1 MKVGRSSGAWVP
13 IVAILFAGAFAG
25 AKEPAATPAAT
36 TTAAAPADFPPIP
49 AIPGIPAA
57 RETRSA
63 RPAPVQP
70 APGLPVPAIPGIS
83 RSAVLKAEKIR
94 PEFQPGNTYR
104 FVVKTELQDATGGGF
119 TLEHQARYDAK
130 VRVDGKPGVVLKAR
144 TERLDLLL
152 SSQGSTVSYQ
162 SLIPEDQE
170 TPLGRHLRATLNR
183 SVDLTLDPRGRI
195 DAVKEGT
202 GGDPSSLLAGVPS
215 FGPEELAQWITLL
228 TQGYTDRPVGPG
240 DEWTFRGTRSVGEA
254 GVANFDLGYRYAGP
268 AAFEGNRCIAI
279 DCSGTLAGTLPEA
292 GGAGPTAAFQ
302 ASRLQGRI
310 FYDPLD
316 RMVRF
321 AEQEVELW
329 ISRPSTVPSATG
341 TFPAEPAV
349 SPAAALDP
357 AAAAAAPVNHAAVRE
372 TTTVRLLHVV
382 PTP

>member
-1 MKVGRSSGAWVP
+1 MKVGRSSGALAP
-13 IVAILFAGAFAG
+13 FFAILIAGALAG
-25 AKEPAATPAAT
+25 AQEPAA
-36 TTAAAPADFPPIP
+36 APGAPPDFPPIP

-57 RETRSA
+57 RETRPA

-70 APGLPVPAIPGIS
+70 APGLPVPAVPGGG
-83 RSAVLKAEKIR
+83 RSATVKGEKIR

-144 TERLDLLL
+144 TERLDLVL
-152 SSQGSTVSYQ
+152 SSRGSTVSYQ
-162 SLIPEDQE
+162 SLKPGDQE

-195 DAVKEGT
+195 DAVKETT
-202 GGDPSSLLAGVPS
+202 GGDASSLLAGVPS
-215 FGPEELAQWITLL
+215 FGPEELAQWVTLL
-228 TQGYTDRPVGPG
+228 TQGCTDKQVVPG
-240 DEWTFRGTRSVGEA
+240 DGWTFRGARSVGDA
-254 GVANFDLGYRYAGP
+254 GVANFDLGYRHAGP
-268 AAFEGNRCIAI
+268 AAFEGNSCIAI
-279 DCSGTLAGTLPEA
+279 DCSGALAGSLPEA
-292 GGAGPTAAFQ
+292 GGAGSAAAFQ

-321 AEQEVELW
+321 AEQGVELW
-329 ISRPSTVPSATG
+329 ITRPSAVPSATG
-341 TFPAEPAV
+341 SIPAQ
-349 SPAAALDP
+349 PAASP
-357 AAAAAAPVNHAAVRE
+357 GAAAAAPVNQAAVRE

>member
-1 MKVGRSSGAWVP
+1 VKVGRSSGALVP
-13 IVAILFAGAFAG
+13 FVAILFAGALAG
-25 AKEPAATPAAT
+25 AQEPAATPAAK
-36 TTAAAPADFPPIP
+36 PELSPIP

-57 RETRSA
+57 RETRPA
-63 RPAPVQP
+63 RPAPMQP
-70 APGLPVPAIPGIS
+70 VTGLPMPAVPGIS
-83 RSAVLKAEKIR
+83 RSAALKAEKIR

-144 TERLDLLL
+144 TERLDLVL
-152 SSQGSTVSYQ
+152 SSRGSTVSYQ
-162 SLIPEDQE
+162 SLKPEDQE

-195 DAVKEGT
+195 DAVKEAT
-202 GGDPSSLLAGVPS
+202 GGDASSLLAGVPS

-228 TQGYTDRPVGPG
+228 TQGYTDKPVGPG
-240 DEWTFRGTRSVGEA
+240 DGWTFRGARSVGDA
-254 GVANFDLGYRYAGP
+254 GVANFDLGYRHAGP
-268 AAFEGNRCIAI
+268 AAFEGNACIAI
-279 DCSGTLAGTLPEA
+279 DCSGTLAGSLPEVD
-292 GGAGPTAAFQ
+292 GAGPAAAFQ

-329 ISRPSTVPSATG
+329 ITRPSAVPPATG
-341 TFPAEPAV
+341 LIPAEPVA

-357 AAAAAAPVNHAAVRE
+357 AAAAAAPVNQAAVRE